1 VKTLFVKLPVTSKR
15 LEQLT
20 GELFPDY
27 MPILAEFG
35 EMIVW
40 KQARGHR
47 IPEPVLG
54 LDPEFD
60 QCNEDVNR
68 AKADLDDYL
77 ESVKK
82 STSSEAKYI
91 FTSKKFRYE
100 IELPSKTEVDEGE
113 FILTSKV

>member
-1 VKTLFVKLPVTSKR
+1 MKNLLAKLPAKSKR
-15 LEQLT
+15 LAQLT

-40 KQARGHR
+40 KVTGGHR

-60 QCNEDVNR
+60 QYNDNVDKAKED
-68 AKADLDDYL
+68 L
-77 ESVKK
+77 
-82 STSSEAKYI
+82 
-91 FTSKKFRYE
+91 
-100 IELPSKTEVDEGE
+100 
-113 FILTSKV
+113 